1 MAVSEKQKTLVSDLN
16 LLINQIA
23 FINDMLDMGINP
35 DLFRSKIIDD
45 IFFVN
50 DILNRLERSLESIE
64 FTENEFFPVL
74 KKFKNVK
81 DNLIMLI
88 DNILRYKYRQSAM
101 LDLITDDL
109 NTIAEL
115 NRISSRE
122 IQKKL
127 GKRQFLS
134 QPDNQISRQE
144 LHLLFLNED
153 SPQD

>member
-109 NTIAEL
+109 NAIAEL

-153 SPQD
+153 SSQD